1 MGYSSQGFLAT
12 PLSFVMFLAIVG
24 FLLALLVA
32 QTAGQIFGLR
42 RRNLQQREKLF
53 SELSVE
59 DGSKKKIVGF
69 FHPYW

>member
-1 MGYSSQGFLAT
+1 MGYSSEGFLAT
-12 PLSFVMFLAIVG
+12 PLSFVMFLALVG

-53 SELSVE
+53 SELAVE